1 MEKILG
7 ILVVLLAVVM
17 AGCVKD
23 EVSYDSK
30 VKVGDRLPVFS
41 VVTDGGEL
49 VSNESLKGA
58 PAAVMF
64 FHTGCPD
71 CQRELPVVQELSGIM
86 PELRVVC
93 IARSEGAAEIASYW
107 HTNSLTLP
115 YTAQEGDGVYRLF
128 ADAGIPRLYL
138 TDAAGT
144 VVAEFCEEF
153 PAASRMAVLLRTG
166 AGGRCHFRD

>member
-1 MEKILG
+1 MKKVLG
-7 ILVVLLAVVM
+7 ILMVLLVVGM

-23 EVSYDSK
+23 DVNYDSK

-41 VVTDGGEL
+41 VVTDGGER

-71 CQRELPVVQELSGIM
+71 CQRELPVVQELSGM
-86 PELRVVC
+86 VPELRVVC
-93 IARSEGAAEIASYW
+93 IARSEGAAEIAAYW
-107 HTNSLTLP
+107 EANSLTLP
-115 YTAQEGDGVYRLF
+115 YSAQEGDGVYRLF

-153 PAASRMAVLLRTG
+153 PAASRMAALLRTG
-166 AGGRCHFRD
+166 AEGRCHFRD

>member
-1 MEKILG
+1 MVL
-7 ILVVLLAVVM
+7 LVVGM

-23 EVSYDSK
+23 DVNYDSK
-30 VKVGDRLPVFS
+30 VKVGDRLPAFS
-41 VVTDGGEL
+41 VVTDGGEH
-49 VSNESLKGA
+49 VSNDSLKGA

-71 CQRELPVVQELSGIM
+71 CRRELPVVQELSVLV
-86 PELRVVC
+86 PELGVLC
-93 IARSEGAAEIASYW
+93 IARSEGAAEIAAYW
-107 HTNSLTLP
+107 EANSLTLS
-115 YTAQEGDGVYRLF
+115 YSAQEGDGVYRLF

-153 PAASRMAVLLRTG
+153 PPAARMATLLRTD
-166 AGGRCHFRD
+166 ADARCHFRD

>member
-1 MEKILG
+1 MKKVLG
-7 ILVVLLAVVM
+7 ILMVLLAVGM
-17 AGCVKD
+17 ADCVKD

-30 VKVGDRLPVFS
+30 VKVGDRLPAFS
-41 VVTDGGEL
+41 VVTDGGER

-71 CQRELPVVQELSGIM
+71 CQRELPVVQALGGM
-86 PELRVVC
+86 VPDLRVVC
-93 IARSEGAAEIASYW
+93 IARSEGAAEIAAYW
-107 HTNSLTLP
+107 EANGLTLP
-115 YTAQEGDGVYRLF
+115 YSPQEGDGIYLLF

-153 PAASRMAVLLRTG
+153 PPAARMAALLRTD
-166 AGGRCHFRD
+166 ADARCHFRD